1 MFPYKCSHCGR
12 FGETESRFCPS
23 CGAALGREEIL
34 DNDTDGCGSA
44 IGWTLVGFV
53 FLCAT
58 AFLAFEFAGAGHG
71 WILPARA
78 SLLVLVNHP
87 LTGLAWA
94 LRRRWQ
100 GWWIAL
106 YLLTSA
112 FVWNVFWFVLKDSQD
127 GDGFKKVWSL
137 APAWVVVWAVLYF
150 GPQLFS
156 LFILYWSDVHG
167 DREASRSE

>member
-12 FGETESRFCPS
+12 FGEAESKRCPS
-23 CGAALGREEIL
+23 CGASLGRGEIL
-34 DNDTDGCGSA
+34 DGDKISCGSL
-44 IGWTLVGFV
+44 IGWTYAGFM

-58 AFLAFEFAGAGHG
+58 AFLAFELGGVGHG
-71 WILPARA
+71 WMLPGRA

-94 LRRRWQ
+94 LRRKRQ

-106 YLLTSA
+106 YLLISA
-112 FVWNVFWFVLKDSQD
+112 IVWDVLWLVLENRHADD
-127 GDGFKKVWSL
+127 RFEKVWSL
-137 APAWVVVWAVLYF
+137 MPVWVVVWAVLYF

-156 LFILYWSDVHG
+156 LFILYLSDVHG
-167 DREASRSE
+167 DREASCSE